1 MKVTSYAVARPNYY
15 DRNSISTFQTYD
27 ATPAPHSQVTR
38 WTTTVAAGKK
48 LVIEQ
53 FVVGYYV
60 VTAGTVAGNYGSQLY
75 VVGQLLTTVGAATNT
90 VGFNIYTNQT
100 GLLTVYAG
108 EAIYASTY
116 NYTTGGT
123 ISHLANFKGT
133 TFDA

>member
-15 DRNSISTFQTYD
+15 DRTAVSTFQTYD
-27 ATPAPHSQVTR
+27 ASPAPHAQVTR

-60 VTAGTVAGNYGSQLY
+60 VTAGSVAGNYGSQLY
-75 VVGQLLTTVGAATNT
+75 VVGQLLTTVGAATNV
-90 VGFNIYTNQT
+90 VGTNIYTNQT
-100 GLLTVYAG
+100 GLVTVYAG

-116 NYTTGGT
+116 NYTTGGA